1 MKRIDVMKNNSD
13 NRDELAALAMS
24 AIAGEWIE
32 HDKLNCVDI
41 AETAYRIADAMIA
54 CKKGRKHRIP
64 SE

>member
-1 MKRIDVMKNNSD
+1 MKNNSD

-32 HDKLNCVDI
+32 HDKINCMDI

-54 CKKGRKHRIP
+54 CKKGYFKKPYLKKTPDI
-64 SE
+64 

>member
-1 MKRIDVMKNNSD
+1 MKKNSD

-24 AIAGEWIE
+24 AIAGVWVE
-32 HDKLNCVDI
+32 HDKRHCRDI

-54 CKKGRKHRIP
+54 CKKGRIP

>member
-1 MKRIDVMKNNSD
+1 MKKNSD

-24 AIAGEWIE
+24 AIAGVWVE
-32 HDKLNCVDI
+32 HDKRNCRDI

-54 CKKGRKHRIP
+54 CKKDREHRIP